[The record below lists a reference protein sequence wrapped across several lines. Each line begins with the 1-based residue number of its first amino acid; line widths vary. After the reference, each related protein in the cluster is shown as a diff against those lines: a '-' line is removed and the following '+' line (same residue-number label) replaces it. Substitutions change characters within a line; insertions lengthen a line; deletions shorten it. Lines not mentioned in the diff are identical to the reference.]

1 MMSDITLTV
10 DYHAIAQW
18 YNTDYNTAI
27 TLSTKISKWLIH
39 SICQEY
45 AQKGGENMPL
55 TNIKPHH
62 YTPLEVRAF
71 AWVNHF
77 TKEEARI
84 AIMAV
89 EPSYVSWCKE
99 QYLRERELQQKRRNK
114 K

>member
-1 MMSDITLTV
+1 MMSAMTLTV
-10 DYHAIAQW
+10 DYHAIAIW
-18 YNTDYNTAI
+18 YNTDYCTAI
-27 TLSTKISKWLIH
+27 TLSTKISKWLIN

-84 AIMAV
+84 AIMSV

-99 QYLRERELQQKRRNK
+99 QYLRERELQEKRRKNK
-114 K
+114 